1 MNARGSVLGWI
12 VLRRDTTDRRW
23 VPDFDG
29 EVHTSRPK
37 ADEAL
42 AMALDAGH
50 QAVLGEVTWVHTAV
64 APAGRNP
71 QPSGRLP

>member
-1 MNARGSVLGWI
+1 MSSRRSVLGWI
-12 VLRRDTTDRRW
+12 VLRRDTTAGRW
-23 VPDFDG
+23 CLDFDG
-29 EVHTSRPK
+29 EVHTNRPK